1 MSMKEP
7 GQMLFDVYIETMNDG
22 CWPVWEVVSQ
32 KRKAD
37 WAAVESAIRADEAAK
52 VRAEA
57 IEEAA
62 KVAKTAWLTCPY
74 GEIADADAMCALSE
88 HTETAIRALSRE
100 GWSAPKSSS
109 THRNR

>member
-1 MSMKEP
+1 MSMKEH
-7 GQMLFDVYIETMNDG
+7 GQMAYEVFCSREGMACAPWSSLFHSSKEL
-22 CWPVWEVVSQ
+22 
-32 KRKAD
+32 

-88 HTETAIRALSRE
+88 HTETAIRALAE
-100 GWSAPKSSS
+100 K
-109 THRNR
+109 